1 MTHTQTQ
8 TLHNLPSGAVKSHT
22 LAFPAFWVPSY
33 LKTGNPNPG
42 ATTGRG
48 WRREDQN
55 TKRRHCGTKGAAC
68 A

>member
-33 LKTGNPNPG
+33 IKTENPNPESNLSG
-42 ATTGRG
+42 
-48 WRREDQN
+48 
-55 TKRRHCGTKGAAC
+55 
-68 A
+68 